1 MHLVIVRCNRVTSE
15 AEIHYRSLGVRK
27 HVKGFLWGLATAGKC
42 KLPSGTGLS
51 HGGN

>member
-1 MHLVIVRCNRVTSE
+1 MHLVIVRCNRVSE
-15 AEIHYRSLGVRK
+15 AEIHYRSLSVRK
-27 HVKGFLWGLATAGKC
+27 HVKGFLRGLATAGKC